1 MTDPKKEESMKEAVE
16 IMKQLNQ
23 EDLQKVKG
31 VITGI
36 KLARD
41 LEKEAV

>member
-1 MTDPKKEESMKEAVE
+1 MIDHKKEESMKEAVE
-16 IMKQLNQ
+16 LMKQLRP

-36 KLARD
+36 KLAREV
-41 LEKEAV
+41 EKAAG